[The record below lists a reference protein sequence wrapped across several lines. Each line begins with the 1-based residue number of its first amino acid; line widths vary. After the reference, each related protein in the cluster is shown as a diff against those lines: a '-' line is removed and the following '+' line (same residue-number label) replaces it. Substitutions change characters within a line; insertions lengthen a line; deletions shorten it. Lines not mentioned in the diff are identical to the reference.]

1 MPLKDL
7 IIEDIVAGTGPA
19 VKAGDPVS
27 VHYTGRLE
35 DGTVFDSSEGRD
47 PLDFTCGIGLVIPG
61 WDQGL
66 IGLKKGGK
74 RRLSIPAVLP
84 TAKWVI
90 RALFRPTPIF
100 IRRRAGRNRLNE
112 RRRRNAVTCEKFR
125 RLANGEPHD
134 AGVAPR
140 D

>member
-7 IIEDIVAGTGPA
+7 IIEDIVSGTGPA

-35 DGTVFDSSEGRD
+35 DGTIFDSSEGRE

-74 RRLSIPAVLP
+74 RRLSIPAHLAYGEMGYP
-84 TAKWVI
+84 GVI
-90 RALFRPTPIF
+90 PP
-100 IRRRAGRNRLNE
+100 
-112 RRRRNAVTCEKFR
+112 NADLYFDVE
-125 RLANGEPHD
+125 LVGI
-134 AGVAPR
+134 G
-140 D
+140 

>member
-66 IGLKKGGK
+66 IGLSGRGPPC
-74 RRLSIPAVLP
+74 RVPP
-84 TAKWVI
+84 
-90 RALFRPTPIF
+90 PTPHGPVIGPF
-100 IRRRAGRNRLNE
+100 R
-112 RRRRNAVTCEKFR
+112 TCRSASGGFQT
-125 RLANGEPHD
+125 
-134 AGVAPR
+134 
-140 D
+140 

>member
-61 WDQGL
+61 LTRCGKLSGL
-66 IGLKKGGK
+66 I
-74 RRLSIPAVLP
+74 
-84 TAKWVI
+84 
-90 RALFRPTPIF
+90 RPQRSSRGAF
-100 IRRRAGRNRLNE
+100 RRR
-112 RRRRNAVTCEKFR
+112 
-125 RLANGEPHD
+125 
-134 AGVAPR
+134 
-140 D
+140 

>member
-61 WDQGL
+61 SGPHRPQ
-66 IGLKKGGK
+66 K
-74 RRLSIPAVLP
+74 RRQAPPFHPGPSCLRRNGLSGRYSAQ
-84 TAKWVI
+84 
-90 RALFRPTPIF
+90 RRSLF
-100 IRRRAGRNRLNE
+100 RRRAGRNRLNE

>member
-19 VKAGDPVS
+19 VKSGDPVS

-35 DGTVFDSSEGRD
+35 DGTVFDSSEGRG

-66 IGLKKGGK
+66 IGLKKAASAAFPS
-74 RRLSIPAVLP
+74 RPVLP
-84 TAKWVI
+84 TAKWAI
-90 RALFRPTPIF
+90 RASFRPTPTF
-100 IRRRAGRNRLNE
+100 IS
-112 RRRRNAVTCEKFR
+112 TSS
-125 RLANGEPHD
+125 
-134 AGVAPR
+134 
-140 D
+140 